1 MIKLRDVFFIFY
13 LVLSLLHFIN
23 FEPQNF
29 IIFSLFGINFIIL
42 TLILWF
48 HIYQEKGYSPFI
60 STFLVFNYLFFLVAP
75 MSQITELADPSTS
88 SVFLNNFPY
97 KEPLVIKTLLL
108 IILFNVSFFIFYY
121 KFSSLFNFSKKIGSV
136 NFKTGKRTTPLMI
149 MIWLLISI
157 VIFLSQFQFIIDELN
172 RPAWQTL
179 DTSVVEGLFKT
190 KILFVF
196 PLVGIIL
203 CAKGLRTN
211 KFISNRVF
219 LWFALF
225 CFALLLLFFKN
236 PLVTK
241 RHELGP
247 IVFILFFLFIPKL
260 INSNLK
266 ITSMIFLSML
276 VGFPLAQLFTHIDY
290 GFSQI
295 VSKPSLLF
303 SELDKGVLTNGY
315 HSLNYDAFL
324 NIGVVI
330 EHVSNKGFSYGYQ
343 MLSGLFFFIPRI
355 IWESKPGS
363 SGLVVGN
370 TLRDEYG
377 FSFTNVANPFLSES
391 YDNFGYVGVI
401 LFAFFLVYFIY
412 FFKKWLISNNIF
424 KQCTAIY
431 FALHILM
438 LLRGD
443 FTNGMAYMGGALMS
457 LYFIPSIVEKG
468 LDFLVYGQTTKRNSI
483 LNKEEN

>member
-13 LVLSLLHFIN
+13 LILSFFHFSN
-23 FEPQNF
+23 FEPNNF
-29 IIFSLFGINFIIL
+29 IIYSLFGVNFLIL
-42 TLILWF
+42 TSILWF
-48 HIYQEKGYSPFI
+48 HIYYEKGYSPFI

-75 MSQITELADPSTS
+75 MAQITELVDPATS
-88 SVFLNNFPY
+88 STFLNNFPY
-97 KEPLVIKTLLL
+97 KEPLIIKTLFL
-108 IILFNVSFFIFYY
+108 IILFNVTFFIFYI

-136 NFKTGKRTTPLMI
+136 NFKTGKRTTPIMI
-149 MIWLLISI
+149 MIWLLIS
-157 VIFLSQFQFIIDELN
+157 VIIFIWQFQFIIDELN

-179 DTSVVEGLFKT
+179 ETSVVEGLFKT

-211 KFISNRVF
+211 VLISNRVF
-219 LWFALF
+219 LWFALL

-247 IVFILFFLFIPKL
+247 IIFILFFLFIPKL

-295 VSKPSLLF
+295 ISKPSLLF

-315 HSLNYDAFL
+315 FSLNYDAFL
-324 NIGVVI
+324 NVGVVI

-343 MLSGLFFFIPRI
+343 MLSGLLFFIPRF

-363 SGLVVGN
+363 SGFVVGN
-370 TLRDEYG
+370 TLRDEYN
-377 FSFTNVANPFLSES
+377 FSFTNVSNPYLSES
-391 YDNFGYVGVI
+391 FDNFGYVGVI

-424 KQCTAIY
+424 KQCTSIY

-443 FTNGMAYMGGALMS
+443 FTNGMAYMGGALLS
-457 LYFIPSIVEKG
+457 LYIIPNFVEKT
-468 LDFLVYGQTTKRNSI
+468 LDFLTYAKTKSKTSSRTI
-483 LNKEEN
+483 I